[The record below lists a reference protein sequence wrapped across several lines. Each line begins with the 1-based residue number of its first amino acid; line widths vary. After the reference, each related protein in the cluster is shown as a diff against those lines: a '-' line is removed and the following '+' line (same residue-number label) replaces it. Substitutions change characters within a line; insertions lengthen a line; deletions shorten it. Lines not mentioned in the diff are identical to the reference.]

1 MAADQRVVNWWQFG
15 VVLAGT
21 LQLLIVAEYLIV
33 TVQDA
38 QSPDALFH
46 VVREGL
52 IDRVHVGEQ
61 RITAVRRHLDA
72 MQDRAHARHLT
83 EGAISVP

>member
-33 TVQDA
+33 AVQHA
-38 QSPDALFH
+38 QPPNTLFH
-46 VVREGL
+46 LGRERL
-52 IDRVHVGEQ
+52 IDGVHVGEQ
-61 RITAVRRHLDA
+61 RIAALRRHLDPV
-72 MQDRAHARHLT
+72 QDRAHARHLA
-83 EGAISVP
+83 ERAVGVP